1 MDFEQFSAI
10 FDTVMRENQLSHLN
24 SAENA
29 RKFADLSARMLEVNQ
44 HMNLTAIT
52 DPRAVIWLHFADSLT
67 VEDFLPQNA
76 RVIDVG
82 CGAGFPCLPLAIVRP
97 DLKLHAL
104 DSTEKRIRY
113 VKETAELLGV
123 SLEATAA
130 RAEEAARGKL
140 REAFDIATGRAVA
153 ALHLLAEL
161 CLPFVKV
168 GGSFLAMKGA
178 RGEEE
183 LREAGSAIK
192 RLGGEV
198 KAVHHITLRDG
209 EKEESR
215 YIIEIKKVRPTPAE
229 FPRPWAKMLKK
240 PL

>member
-10 FDTVMRENQLSHLN
+10 FDTVMGENQLLHLKT
-24 SAENA
+24 AENTQ
-29 RKFADLSARMLEVNQ
+29 KFADLTARMLEVNKQ
-44 HMNLTAIT
+44 MNLTAIT
-52 DPRAVIWLHFADSLT
+52 DPRAVILLHFADSLT
-67 VEDFLPQNA
+67 VAGFLPQNA

-82 CGAGFPCLPLAIVRP
+82 CGAGFPCLPLAITRP

-113 VKETAELLGV
+113 VRETAELLGL

-130 RAEEAARGKL
+130 RAEDAAKGKM

-153 ALHLLAEL
+153 ALPLLAEL
-161 CLPFVKV
+161 CLPFVRV
-168 GGSFLAMKGA
+168 GGSFLAMKGP

-183 LREAGSAIK
+183 LREAASAIK

-198 KAVHHITLRDG
+198 KALYPITLHDG
-209 EKEESR
+209 EREEHR
-215 YIIEIKKVRPTPAE
+215 TIIEIKKVRPTPSE